1 MNKMKNFLALVV
13 VLSITL
19 TLIPTQ
25 TIAQNKASL
34 NNEAGNTLFHNTL
47 QTFQNPVAYQP
58 SSLLDAVA
66 EEDILINSPSGI
78 TYDTWVSCE
87 VVTEG
92 KTGET
97 HEDTRP
103 SVIRFIL
110 NNPGEQQVTFHYTA
124 VSGSTEYRHLTGILS
139 GIVSLSKDIPQQDVT
154 IDIAPFADNPEEF
167 NLPNTLNAFW
177 TGEQFFY
184 LFCGNIQNALFDE
197 GRETLTLPVPVE
209 SEFDYVVAYE
219 NAIKTGL
226 IDLNRV
232 AGGLNGVFPVPE
244 PVPEGSEL
252 RLTAEI
258 SGDVRKVLDA
268 GVFTHIHLPQ
278 GYFINESDEAMD
290 VTYHIKAMND
300 KFSPPREASIS
311 KFKSIS
317 LAATSPTSFYSDE
330 FPQEI
335 PVGEVNLGPLW
346 ESNGIFNKLDFIFDY
361 SMITTSNAIST
372 CFLDET
378 GQYLQH
384 HVGFS
389 DKVPPEVK
397 FVSIG
402 TEHALYGYD
411 IPVIIE
417 FSEPV
422 YTKDITFEVDGQTLS
437 PMEGAGTISQSVSFL
452 YRIGDEAL
460 NTESFTINVTDITGA
475 VDLSGK
481 AQDVSGSG
489 SASVRIPFDLKH
501 TFAYCAEPSVILDQG
516 TSRNMSA
523 TISIPLKYDTELSN
537 WLINESRISEGN
549 ISKVVTAK
557 AISTEGNINIPLTVQ
572 TNDVRVTGL
581 TGSFTVPENN
591 TGEDVFY
598 ALEIYLDTGSGDE
611 LIYSLARVYA
621 VQPLIL
627 VEGENDITIDYTYW
641 PIGDNIF
648 INEGSSLS
656 LGYFLNVD
664 ATWIGSE
671 YFNWSSSDESVAKID
686 NDGVILLMGTGQVYF
701 TLTVTNPLSEAVV
714 QFRSHTLSALESQDV
729 YLYVPNGIKNQDLLI
744 GSNATINFSS
754 NLVDRNDL
762 YGGAGTETTYTFT
775 LYELDDDSTKKDS
788 PLSTEGS
795 QCHGTSTTEF
805 FYRIFLTTY

>member
-25 TIAQNKASL
+25 AIAQNKASL
-34 NNEAGNTLFHNTL
+34 NNETGNTLFSNTL

-58 SSLLDAVA
+58 SLLLDAVP
-66 EEDILINSPSGI
+66 EEDILIKSPSGI
-78 TYDTWVSCE
+78 TYDTRVSCE

-97 HEDTRP
+97 DEGTRP
-103 SVIRFIL
+103 AVIRFTL

-124 VSGSTEYRHLTGILS
+124 VSGSVEYSHLTGMLS
-139 GIVSLSKDIPQQDVT
+139 GTVSLSKDIPQQDVT
-154 IDIAPFADNPEEF
+154 IDIVSFADNPEKL
-167 NLPNTLNAFW
+167 NIPNNNAFW
-177 TGEQFFY
+177 TGKKFFY
-184 LFCGNIQNALFDE
+184 LFCSNIQNALFDGGHE
-197 GRETLTLPVPVE
+197 SLTVPVPVE
-209 SEFDYVVAYE
+209 SEFDYAAAYE
-219 NAIKTGL
+219 NAINTEL

-244 PVPEGSEL
+244 GCEL

-258 SGDVRKVLDA
+258 SGDVRKMLDD

-278 GYFINESDEAMD
+278 GYFINESDEALD

-300 KFSPPREASIS
+300 KTSPPREAFIS

-317 LAATSPTSFYSDE
+317 LAATGPTSFYSDE

-335 PVGEVNLGPLW
+335 PIEEVNLGPFW
-346 ESNGIFNKLDFIFDY
+346 ENNGIFNKLDFIFDY

-372 CFLDET
+372 CFLDKA

-384 HVGFS
+384 QVSFS
-389 DKVPPEVK
+389 DETPPVVTW
-397 FVSIG
+397 VSTG
-402 TEHALYGYD
+402 TENALYGYD

-422 YTKDITFEVDGQTLS
+422 YTDAITFKVDDQTLS
-437 PMEGAGTISQSVSFL
+437 PMEGAGTISQRVSFL
-452 YRIGDEAL
+452 HRIGDEAL
-460 NTESFTINVTDITGA
+460 NTESFTVNVTDITGA

-481 AQDVSGSG
+481 AQEVSGSG
-489 SASVRIPFDLKH
+489 SASVGIPFDLKH

-516 TSRNMSA
+516 TSCNMSA

-581 TGSFTVPENN
+581 AGSFTVPENN

-611 LIYSLARVYA
+611 LVYSLARVYA

-641 PIGDNIF
+641 PPGDNIF
-648 INEGSSLS
+648 INAS
-656 LGYFLNVD
+656 FLLCACFLFCTVEKPMLPSKNFR
-664 ATWIGSE
+664 
-671 YFNWSSSDESVAKID
+671 YFNMFF
-686 NDGVILLMGTGQVYF
+686 VII
-701 TLTVTNPLSEAVV
+701 S
-714 QFRSHTLSALESQDV
+714 
-729 YLYVPNGIKNQDLLI
+729 
-744 GSNATINFSS
+744 
-754 NLVDRNDL
+754 
-762 YGGAGTETTYTFT
+762 
-775 LYELDDDSTKKDS
+775 
-788 PLSTEGS
+788 
-795 QCHGTSTTEF
+795 
-805 FYRIFLTTY
+805 